1 MRYEVVLFGYYGL
14 SGGTMVTY
22 RQTGKMTQINP
33 ETSYFPSP
41 EILQRLIIM
50 DNGFVFD
57 PLRGKSYR
65 ISSNGMAI
73 IKYIQQGAN
82 LEQIIENL
90 SKEFHVSRE
99 VVERDI
105 DEFIISLQSQIK

>member
-1 MRYEVVLFGYYGL
+1 MA
-14 SGGTMVTY
+14 TY

-33 ETSYFPSP
+33 ETNFFPNP
-41 EILQRLIIM
+41 ELLQRLIIM

-65 ISSNGMAI
+65 ISSNGMTI
-73 IKYIQQGAN
+73 IKYIQNGAN
-82 LEQIIENL
+82 LEQIVENL
-90 SKEFHVSRE
+90 SKEFHVTRE
-99 VVERDI
+99 VIERDI

>member
-1 MRYEVVLFGYYGL
+1 MAI
-14 SGGTMVTY
+14 Y

-33 ETSYFPSP
+33 ETNFFPNP
-41 EILQRLIIM
+41 ELLQRLIIM

-65 ISSNGMAI
+65 ISSNGMTI
-73 IKYIQQGAN
+73 IKYIQNGAN
-82 LEQIIENL
+82 LDQIVENL
-90 SKEFHVSRE
+90 SNEFHVTRE
-99 VVERDI
+99 VIERDI

>member
-1 MRYEVVLFGYYGL
+1 MA
-14 SGGTMVTY
+14 TY

-33 ETSYFPSP
+33 ESNFFPNP
-41 EILQRLIIM
+41 ELLQRLIIM

-65 ISSNGMAI
+65 ISSNGMTI
-73 IKYIQQGAN
+73 IKYIQGGAN
-82 LEQIIENL
+82 LEQIVENL
-90 SKEFHVSRE
+90 SKEFHVTRD
-99 VVERDI
+99 VIERDI